1 MLVQAGTQGST
12 IQGCSYTGLHVGRV
26 NSGYANR
33 YCTQLTPLVQIPLLT
48 IKLSIIKKFIIALS
62 LFSDLLLT
70 KLLLYTNHNKSRQKT
85 L

>member
-1 MLVQAGTQGST
+1 MLVQADTQGST
-12 IQGCSYTGLHVGRV
+12 IQGCSYTGLHVVRV
-26 NSGYANR
+26 NSSYANR

-48 IKLSIIKKFIIALS
+48 IKLSIIKKFIIAVS

-70 KLLLYTNHNKSRQKT
+70 QLLLYTNHNKSRQKT